1 MDLTSPIADWP
12 LDVPDRLR
20 EVRTSDAWARV
31 VHLTILDACCEAGL
45 EAAAAWEDAAA
56 WHVAGFDP
64 TIGDLD
70 PAAGTMPHD
79 AVGADGIRNY
89 HRELARLTDGTYR
102 QELVAVESGR
112 GPLVEAHLRT
122 TARRGDR
129 VLDIPTLLAFE
140 LPSLRIRRVTEIP
153 GDLPAWDAFWAR

>member
-1 MDLTSPIADWP
+1 MDIASPIADWP
-12 LDVPDRLR
+12 LDVPEGLR
-20 EVRTSDAWARV
+20 HVRTADAWARV
-31 VHLTILDACCEAGL
+31 VHLTILDACCDAGVD
-45 EAAAAWEDAAA
+45 AAAAWEEAAA

-64 TIGDLD
+64 TLGGGDAES
-70 PAAGTMPHD
+70 PTIPHD
-79 AVGADGIRNY
+79 AVGTEGIRTY

-112 GPLVEAHLRT
+112 GPLVEAHVRT

-153 GDLPAWDAFWAR
+153 GDLPAWDAFWAG